1 MRGRI
6 ICEIWS
12 FEKLLFVASNFNSY
26 SIHKSQVTEIALKDF
41 QVTLF
46 FIWQYLTTVIPYE
59 KKNGPPSVEDL
70 QTLTKS
76 EHVKF
81 PSLMLSSFYFEPWL
95 LQPANQLFL
104 SLSPYGIYVNLH
116 DF

>member
-12 FEKLLFVASNFNSY
+12 FEKLLFVASTFNSY

-41 QVTLF
+41 QVILF

-76 EHVKF
+76 EHMK
-81 PSLMLSSFYFEPWL
+81 LILSSFYFEPWL
-95 LQPANQLFL
+95 LQPVNQLFISL
-104 SLSPYGIYVNLH
+104 SLYGICVNLH